1 MTGCFGAALVRRCDC
16 WVLSAGWP
24 DYGFRFRQA
33 SRVPGQDD
41 GYWAGEGVGTNASLI
56 VYADADPRQV
66 LRSSPAMDRPAAQ
79 GLVRRLF
86 PEHAIE
92 ETGDADVMDVLSPD
106 LGRAYAGSY
115 PGLAIVCHSGLGR
128 DRPSGLPQHILGAR
142 PCRCVYLIAMISFF
156 DCAAVAAWHD
166 GQPRRSLS
174 VTFNG
179 QLADPPVTGEIV
191 ENIGDPLP
199 FEQSLWARHSPHGVH
214 RIPFHPLGLGEAALA
229 AILGLPYAR
238 GVPDPVEYGTV
249 PLAGFRV
256 TALPGSAAEADER
269 EAEAATRRAL
279 PALSLAGR
287 YRLETAPDGSTRWTR
302 AD

>member
-1 MTGCFGAALVRRCDC
+1 MRLLGSCLVE
-16 WVLSAGWP
+16 
-24 DYGFRFRQA
+24 
-33 SRVPGQDD
+33 VPGHDHGD
-41 GYWAGEGVGTNASLI
+41 WAGEVVGTNASLI
-56 VYADADPRQV
+56 VYSDEDPRQV
-66 LRSSPAMDRPAAQ
+66 LRSSPAMDRPAAWD
-79 GLVRRLF
+79 LARRLF

-92 ETGDADVMDVLSPD
+92 ETGDADLMDVLSPD
-106 LGRAYAGSY
+106 LGRAYVGCY

-128 DRPSGLPQHILGAR
+128 DRPSGLSQHILGAGPYR
-142 PCRCVYLIAMISFF
+142 WIYLIAMISFF

-166 GQPRRSLS
+166 GQLRRSLS

-199 FEQSLWARHSPHGVH
+199 FEEPLRARRGPHGEQ
-214 RIPFHPLGLGEAALA
+214 RIPFHPLDLGEAALA

-238 GVPDPVEYGTV
+238 GLPEPVEYGTV

-256 TALPGSAAEADER
+256 TALPGSAAEAEER
-269 EAEAATRRAL
+269 EAEAATRRAM
-279 PALSLAGR
+279 PALRLAGR
-287 YRLETAPDGSTRWTR
+287 YRLETAPDGSTQWTR